1 MKLFWMFLLL
11 MICSGASEQAIS
23 QWASFFAESALQ
35 VSKTAGDLLGPC
47 AFAILM
53 GLSRTFFEKYGARI
67 NLKKFIVISSVLC
80 VASYLTAALSSSP
93 LLALG
98 GCALCPAFS
107 YPDAGS
113 RCFAAQE
120 ELPGLTF
127 ASYVN

>member
-1 MKLFWMFLLL
+1 
-11 MICSGASEQAIS
+11 
-23 QWASFFAESALQ
+23 
-35 VSKTAGDLLGPC
+35 
-47 AFAILM
+47 M